1 MEREEYKQLNSQL
14 AKLGDVCAENGFR
27 FRFAKDSYPIKIII
41 SPDGSMDGQLS
52 MLENPVRHNGAG
64 SALEIVF
71 ADGDVYL
78 NPKGGGL
85 TMTKTLQNK
94 LRGIA
99 EKIYFLYLQCFF
111 IEMHKIKDSEE
122 PD

>member
-1 MEREEYKQLNSQL
+1 
-14 AKLGDVCAENGFR
+14 
-27 FRFAKDSYPIKIII
+27 
-41 SPDGSMDGQLS
+41 MDGQLS
-52 MLENPVRHNGAG
+52 MLENPVRHNSAG

-111 IEMHKIKDSEE
+111 IEAQRIKDNEE
-122 PD
+122 SD